1 MSLHWQFNLTVRFE
15 SLIVYG
21 LKSYPE
27 GIPGSIWLIFE
38 AVDEQCFKIPVPF
51 GRINIQIIFCMERKE
66 FNLK

>member
-1 MSLHWQFNLTVRFE
+1 MSLHLEFNLTVRLE

-27 GIPGSIWLIFE
+27 GISGSIGLIFE
-38 AVDEQCFKIPVPF
+38 AVDEQRFKIPIPF
-51 GRINIQIIFCMERKE
+51 RRINIQIIFCMERKE